1 MTKLSPPEKYRGLQV
16 RIKEEGTKSALTK
29 KNTWFIY
36 RKLEKNAQ
44 DYYHVLKIAADEF
57 V

>member
-29 KNTWFIY
+29 RIHDSYIGN
-36 RKLEKNAQ
+36 
-44 DYYHVLKIAADEF
+44 
-57 V
+57 